1 MYGSKAKALNVKNMK
16 ETLVNYCSG
25 NQKDYDEIWMG
36 FRQMRMLGFITEDTW
51 KKFFNDTCGW
61 TIDGDFLMD
70 YNHDEEPTVV
80 FDFNNGARGNGEYK
94 EYRA

>member
-36 FRQMRMLGFITEDTW
+36 FRQMRNF
-51 KKFFNDTCGW
+51 
-61 TIDGDFLMD
+61 
-70 YNHDEEPTVV
+70 Y
-80 FDFNNGARGNGEYK
+80 GNWYFKLAHGLA
-94 EYRA
+94 YR